1 MREVPM
7 SIRETIA
14 LELRV
19 ALSRT
24 AQPVWFRVVKWMLIV
39 SAAFYFWRA
48 PQFWWSVAG
57 LFGLAGAYISS
68 GARRPDGGRGRG
80 VAGTM
85 LLQSGV
91 PPGTLINRDQS
102 DAIDAIDIRGIWHV
116 RRRREIVD

>member
-48 PQFWWSVAG
+48 PQFWWSVTG
-57 LFGLAGAYISS
+57 LFGLAVGLHLLWRTKT
-68 GARRPDGGRGRG
+68 RRWTQPWGGWND
-80 VAGTM
+80 VA
-85 LLQSGV
+85 
-91 PPGTLINRDQS
+91 
-102 DAIDAIDIRGIWHV
+102 AV
-116 RRRREIVD
+116 RRAARDADQPRSE

>member
-1 MREVPM
+1 M

-57 LFGLAGAYISS
+57 LFGLAVGLHLLWRTKTRRWTQPWGGWNDLA
-68 GARRPDGGRGRG
+68 ATRRP
-80 VAGTM
+80 
-85 LLQSGV
+85 S
-91 PPGTLINRDQS
+91 RDADQP
-102 DAIDAIDIRGIWHV
+102 
-116 RRRREIVD
+116 